1 MSNDVRVDV
10 SLDTKQAEKDAEGFK
25 GKILGAFG
33 DMSKIAGGMFMNQ
46 GASAAVGF
54 LKDAAIAAAED
65 EAATKRLDQALR
77 NAGGAFDENKAKVEA
92 RIKAGQDLAF
102 TDDQVRDSFQQLLAA
117 TGDTDEALR
126 RQALAMD
133 FSRGAGI
140 SLEQASRLLG
150 KVTDENVEAF
160 KRMGITIGEGATEAE
175 AFAVIQGKFA
185 GQSEAYAKSTAGQFE
200 QAKIR
205 MSEVK
210 EEIGAKLL
218 PVITQLALVFLNDVV
233 PAIEKFVAVAG
244 PAISKFATDVK
255 GYWESDIKPAIDN
268 LIAAWQKV
276 DQVVIPILAM
286 IVKDVARVAEAV
298 ALSVGIIVDLLQGD
312 FSGAWEKA
320 KEIVNLAIEAIRDKL
335 MMLKDIGTKA
345 IEGMR
350 DGIVETWNTWVGP
363 FFKRLPQTILDLI
376 GDLGRLLFEAGAD
389 LIRGLVKGMLSI
401 PIPNPL
407 DLIKGNGSGS
417 FNTGAGSGYSSSVQP
432 LTGGGGGGGGG
443 VPTGAYG
450 LPLQWNGTNWYDANA
465 GAYNTSKPG
474 GGVYYGIGSGGPGG
488 VTIIQNIENVGS
500 GAEAKQMMGDAAW
513 ALAAQG
519 V

>member
-1 MSNDVRVDV
+1 MAAVRVDV

-25 GKILGAFG
+25 GKILGAFSEMG
-33 DMSKIAGGMFMNQ
+33 KVAGGFLMAQ
-46 GASAAVGF
+46 GAQSAVGF

-268 LIAAWQKV
+268 LVAAWQKV
-276 DQVVIPILAM
+276 DQVVIPILKM
-286 IVKDVARVAEAV
+286 IIDDVKRVAEVV
-298 ALSVGIIVDLLQGD
+298 ALSLGIIVDLLSGD
-312 FSGAWEKA
+312 FSGAWNKA
-320 KEIVNLAIEAIRDKL
+320 KEVVELAIGSITEKL
-335 MMLKDIGTKA
+335 GLLKEVGVKA
-345 IEGMR
+345 IEGLR

-363 FFKRLPQTILDLI
+363 FFERLPQAILDAI
-376 GDLGRLLFEAGAD
+376 GDLGGWMFELGKKA
-389 LIRGLVKGMLSI
+389 IRAFIDGLLSI

-407 DLIKGNGSGS
+407 DFIKGNGSGS
-417 FNTGAGSGYSSSVQP
+417 FNTGAAGYGSSVQP
-432 LTGGGGGGGGG
+432 LTGGGGGGAGGG

-450 LPLQWNGTNWYDANA
+450 LPLQWNGTSWYDANA

-474 GGVYYGIGSGGPGG
+474 GGVYYGIGAGM
-488 VTIIQNIENVGS
+488 N
-500 GAEAKQMMGDAAW
+500 
-513 ALAAQG
+513 AAQG
-519 V
+519 APLVIQLQVDGQTLAQVVTDQLALAM